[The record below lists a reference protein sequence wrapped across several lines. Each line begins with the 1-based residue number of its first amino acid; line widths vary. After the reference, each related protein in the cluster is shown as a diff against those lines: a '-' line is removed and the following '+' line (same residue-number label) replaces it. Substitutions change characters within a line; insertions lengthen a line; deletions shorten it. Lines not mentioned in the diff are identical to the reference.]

1 MAAKQPHY
9 LDSVLAAYFA
19 FALFILL
26 VLFVS
31 PFFIVGAAMV
41 VGYRVYRA
49 YMNSPAR
56 LGRIARERSLELYQ
70 QARQLAAER
79 RYPEAKDFTD
89 TLYDDLTDRTDF
101 RPPID
106 SVFASLLALA
116 EVLYAHEGFALDDIP
131 EPPSTSDLIENARYH
146 DVLAPLV
153 GKLSDASSLELARRT
168 IIQSLSAFVA
178 RLPPLALDDAGSAAG
193 QFTLPLMDAC
203 GNVGHLVE
211 QPLLPFYSEEL
222 KKAGLFA
229 DLRRQVDANLWAVS
243 GVKPGNHDPSQ
254 LLFPPDHPGP
264 AAETVA
270 AYLRYTPFQDLFD
283 AQLPFAIDERS
294 RMEHWHLV
302 AGSGHGKTQTLQ
314 HVIMGDLQ
322 TDPPPALIIID
333 SQGDMLKKIER
344 LALFEDS
351 DRLIVIDPEDDLS
364 PALNMFDVRTARLQT
379 YSRSVREQV
388 EAGIIEL
395 FNYVFGA
402 LASELTAKQG
412 TAFAYI
418 TRLMLAIPAATIHTF
433 RELMETSDP
442 SAFAPY
448 IACLD
453 PTSRAFFDNQFFN
466 RGAFGETRQ
475 QIARRLYTVLQV
487 PAFERMFASPVN
499 RLDMFAA
506 MQGRKVVLVSSS
518 KALLK
523 TDASALFGR
532 YMIALTLNAAF
543 ERVAVPERD
552 RVPAYLIIDEA
563 ADYFDTTLERLLA
576 QARKFNLGVLFAH
589 QHMDQ
594 LSPALRAAVAAN
606 TSIKMAGGVSDHDAR
621 LLAPDMRTSL
631 DFIGATRKRAK
642 STEFACYVRN
652 LTDTA
657 VRIIVPFGTLE
668 DAPRMA
674 SSVHVELR
682 ARNRDLYSVSPTI
695 ADPSVADHAI
705 PPELPRRRNPDEV
718 DMHASEE

>member
-1 MAAKQPHY
+1 M
-9 LDSVLAAYFA
+9 DSP
-19 FALFILL
+19 
-26 VLFVS
+26 S
-31 PFFIVGAAMV
+31 
-41 VGYRVYRA
+41 
-49 YMNSPAR
+49 R
-56 LGRIARERSLELYQ
+56 LGRIAHQRSLQLYQ
-70 QARQLAAER
+70 QARRLAAER
-79 RYPEAKDFTD
+79 RYPDAKSFTD
-89 TLYDDLTDRTDF
+89 ALYDDLADRPDF
-101 RPPID
+101 RPPVN
-106 SVFASLLALA
+106 SVLIALLALCDT
-116 EVLYAHEGFALDDIP
+116 LYAHEGFALDDIP
-131 EPPSTSDLIENARYH
+131 APPSTSDLIENARYH
-146 DVLAPLV
+146 DQLAPLV
-153 GKLSDASSLELARRT
+153 AKLSDASAIELARRAVSESFT
-168 IIQSLSAFVA
+168 AFVA
-178 RLPPLALDDAGSAAG
+178 RLPPLALADAGARAG

-203 GNVGHLVE
+203 GNVRHLVE
-211 QPLLPFYSEEL
+211 RPLLPFYSEDL

-229 DLRRQVDANLWAVS
+229 DLRRQLDANLRSVS
-243 GVKPGNHDPSQ
+243 GLKAGDNDPSH
-254 LLFPPDHPGP
+254 LVFAPDHPGP
-264 AAETVA
+264 PAETVV
-270 AYLRYTPFQDLFD
+270 AYLRYTPFQDLF
-283 AQLPFAIDERS
+283 AAELPFAIDERS

-322 TDPPPALIIID
+322 ADPPPSLIIID

-364 PALNMFDVRTARLQT
+364 PALNMFDVKTARLES

-418 TRLMLAIPAATIHTF
+418 TRLMLAIPGATIHTF

-448 IACLD
+448 IARLD

-499 RLDMFAA
+499 RLDMFSA
-506 MQGRKVVLVSSS
+506 MQSRKTVLVNTS

-543 ERVAVPERD
+543 ERVAVPEHD

-563 ADYFDTTLERLLA
+563 ADYFDATLGAASRPSPEVQSRRPVRPPAHGPALPRPAGCGRRQHVDQDGRRRFRSRRPAARPRHAHLGRLHRRQPQASQIDRVRLLCP
-576 QARKFNLGVLFAH
+576 QPHR
-589 QHMDQ
+589 QR
-594 LSPALRAAVAAN
+594 SPDHRALR
-606 TSIKMAGGVSDHDAR
+606 
-621 LLAPDMRTSL
+621 
-631 DFIGATRKRAK
+631 
-642 STEFACYVRN
+642 
-652 LTDTA
+652 
-657 VRIIVPFGTLE
+657 
-668 DAPRMA
+668 
-674 SSVHVELR
+674 
-682 ARNRDLYSVSPTI
+682 
-695 ADPSVADHAI
+695 HA
-705 PPELPRRRNPDEV
+705 
-718 DMHASEE
+718 